1 MLKLDI
7 NTKDILLL
15 FTNKGNYLFC
25 PVHELPDIRWKDI
38 GQHIANII
46 PIERDEFI
54 ISAISVDDFEKEH
67 YLLFITKNGM
77 VKKSELKQYRAQR
90 RSKSLVAINLKENDE
105 LIDVHE
111 TDGSKEIFLT
121 TYNGHAL
128 WFNETEIN
136 PIGVRAAGVKGI
148 NLKEGDFVTGGKIKD
163 ADETPSIVIVT
174 QRGSIK
180 KMKLSE
186 FEVTSRANRG
196 VVILRE
202 LKANPHY
209 VVGFVFVHNKDTV
222 YIETEKGIIETID
235 SAELRYNDRYSNGS
249 FLFDETEKG
258 KAKSI
263 WKMNEDREAKEE

>member
-1 MLKLDI
+1 M
-7 NTKDILLL
+7 
-15 FTNKGNYLFC
+15 
-25 PVHELPDIRWKDI
+25 
-38 GQHIANII
+38 
-46 PIERDEFI
+46 
-54 ISAISVDDFEKEH
+54 
-67 YLLFITKNGM
+67 TKNGM
-77 VKKSELKQYRAQR
+77 VKKTELKQYKAQR

-121 TYNGHAL
+121 TYNGYAL

-136 PIGVRAAGVKGI
+136 VIGVRAAGVKGI
-148 NLKEGDFVTGGKIKD
+148 NLKEGDFITGGKIKD

-186 FEVTSRANRG
+186 FEITSRANRG

-202 LKANPHY
+202 LKANPHH
-209 VVGFVFVHNKDTV
+209 VVGFVFAYEKDTV
-222 YIETEKGIIETID
+222 YIETEKGLIETIN
-235 SAELRYNDRYSNGS
+235 SADIRYNDRYSNGS

-258 KAKSI
+258 KAKFI
-263 WKMNEDREAKEE
+263 WKMGQSRSKEE